1 MSGVAFRAQP
11 AVLRRRSGTFACSS
25 FKQHALLEQMIVEGA
40 LYSKAS
46 CVVLVEACR
55 VAGERERERR
65 GSEPDGER
73 GAQCG
78 LHERCHSRPA
88 LRFRDRK
95 RMSFPPHITRI
106 ASRCACSGAASSA

>member
-46 CVVLVEACR
+46 CVVLVEAGR
-55 VAGERERERR
+55 RERERETKQRAGR
-65 GSEPDGER
+65 
-73 GAQCG
+73 
-78 LHERCHSRPA
+78 
-88 LRFRDRK
+88 RK
-95 RMSFPPHITRI
+95 RRSVR
-106 ASRCACSGAASSA
+106 AA